1 MGKSEHAQQATFERE
16 SGEIDNA
23 MRNEKHL
30 KDRERGEARRRCV
43 EPLRVAHAHVPLP
56 LRFCP
61 QTGVKGALLCVVG
74 DVWLC
79 VSVMFNA

>member
-1 MGKSEHAQQATFERE
+1 M
-16 SGEIDNA
+16 
-23 MRNEKHL
+23 
-30 KDRERGEARRRCV
+30 
-43 EPLRVAHAHVPLP
+43 RVAHAHVPLP

-79 VSVMFNA
+79 VMFNA